1 MLMQAPP
8 TGYSAGCVVRKK
20 LVYLEELRRRGPD
33 FGEFLQIPSKPG
45 APDSASPGSKHTAD
59 TEFSGALLV
68 SFDDLT
74 V

>member
-33 FGEFLQIPSKPG
+33 FGEFLQIPPNQERQIVLVQVPNTLPTQSLVVP
-45 APDSASPGSKHTAD
+45 SWSPSMT
-59 TEFSGALLV
+59 
-68 SFDDLT
+68 
-74 V
+74 